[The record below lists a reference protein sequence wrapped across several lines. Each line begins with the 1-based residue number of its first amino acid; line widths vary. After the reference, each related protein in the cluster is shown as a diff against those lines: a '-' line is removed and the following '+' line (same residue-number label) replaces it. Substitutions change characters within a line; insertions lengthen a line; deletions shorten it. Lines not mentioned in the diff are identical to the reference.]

1 MKMRETIAAR
11 LLAARKALEA
21 ADIEPAALDA
31 RLLMQAAT
39 GLSHEEVVAAPETA
53 LTENAAQLFS
63 EYLQRRLA
71 EEPVSRILGRREF
84 YGRSFEVSPAVLDPR
99 ADTESLIELTLEITI
114 LKQGRLLDVGTGSGA
129 IAVTLLAE
137 LPGFEGV
144 ALDVSKDAL
153 NIARKNALANG
164 VSGRLH
170 FHHGS
175 WFDGITD
182 KFDLIVSN
190 PPYIPHG
197 QISHLGLEVKN
208 FDPHLALDGG
218 ADGLFAYRALAAGAG
233 ACLCASG
240 SIVLEI
246 GAGQGPDV
254 SAIFESHGFKR
265 VADRHDLG
273 GHLRTLAFRAL
284 N

>member
-11 LLAARKALEA
+11 LLTARKALVA

-39 GLSHEEVVAAPETA
+39 GLSHEEIVADPETA
-53 LTENAAQLFS
+53 LTESAAHLFS

-84 YGRSFEVSPAVLDPR
+84 YGRAFEVSPAVLDPR
-99 ADTESLIELTLEITI
+99 ADTEALIELTLEITTS
-114 LKQGRLLDVGTGSGA
+114 KQGRLLDVGTGSGA

-197 QISHLGLEVKN
+197 EISHLGLEVKN

-218 ADGLFAYRALAAGAG
+218 ADGLFAYRALAAGSG

-246 GAGQGPDV
+246 GAGQGPGV
-254 SAIFESHGFKR
+254 SAIFETRGFKR
-265 VADRHDLG
+265 VAERHDLG
-273 GHLRTLAFRAL
+273 GHLRTLAFRA
-284 N
+284 